1 MSSPFVWWEV
11 ETPAPD
17 AFQAFHAALWGWEF
31 SPAFA
36 DSALGRD
43 YWIIQSGGAGIGGL
57 QRGFSSPAA
66 GVRFYLEVD
75 DLETTLTRAVS
86 LGGSVERARTELGG
100 DDRWFANVLD
110 PAGISFGL
118 WTAVEA

>member
-11 ETPAPD
+11 ETPAPE
-17 AFQAFHAALWGWEF
+17 AFQTFHGSLWGWEF
-31 SPAFA
+31 SPAFG
-36 DSALGRD
+36 DSELGRD
-43 YWIIQSGGAGIGGL
+43 YWIIQSGAAGIGGL
-57 QRGFSSPAA
+57 QRGSSAPAA

-75 DLETTLTRAVS
+75 DLETTLIRAVS
-86 LGGSVERARTELGG
+86 LGGAIERSRTALGG

-118 WTAVEA
+118 WTGVDA